1 MRRRRFRTLGRYAS
15 VLAVGLVLAFPI
27 LYLMSASL
35 MSTKDLNSYPPKLFP
50 SQPVWENFAAAA
62 EYLTPVSVLNSL
74 LFSVGVVA
82 LQLALALPAGFAL
95 AKVPFRFATPIMAVL
110 VLSVFLPANMA
121 LIPTYVITH
130 TLGLVNT
137 YAGLILPVAGGTAM
151 AMLMFRQFFAGM
163 PSGLFEAA
171 RLDGAGWIQ
180 SFLRI
185 ALPLSGPIV
194 AAYSV
199 VTFLAVWNM
208 YVWPQVVAP
217 SENLR
222 VLTVA
227 LAPLARSDY
236 SQTPPG
242 VGMAAAVISML
253 PVLVVFLLFQRSFR
267 KGIVGTGLE

>member
-185 ALPLSGPIV
+185 ALPLTGPIV

-222 VLTVA
+222 VREPLPLMVANERRPLT
-227 LAPLARSDY
+227 
-236 SQTPPG
+236 
-242 VGMAAAVISML
+242 
-253 PVLVVFLLFQRSFR
+253 
-267 KGIVGTGLE
+267 

>member
-1 MRRRRFRTLGRYAS
+1 
-15 VLAVGLVLAFPI
+15 
-27 LYLMSASL
+27 
-35 MSTKDLNSYPPKLFP
+35 
-50 SQPVWENFAAAA
+50 
-62 EYLTPVSVLNSL
+62 
-74 LFSVGVVA
+74 
-82 LQLALALPAGFAL
+82 
-95 AKVPFRFATPIMAVL
+95 
-110 VLSVFLPANMA
+110 
-121 LIPTYVITH
+121 
-130 TLGLVNT
+130 
-137 YAGLILPVAGGTAM
+137 M

-227 LAPLARSDY
+227 RAPLARSVY
-236 SQTPPG
+236 SQTPPR
-242 VGMAAAVISML
+242 VGLAAAGVSML
-253 PVLVVFLLFQRSFR
+253 PGRVGLLLFQRSFR